1 MSGDKESIWV
11 IISSLATLAIALKAI
26 DIRWGQKIKGS
37 WISFWLIRFK
47 HTKRIR
53 LKLVRDKDDTEKVYA
68 IIKKEKRWITTQTTL
83 NALGYT
89 GSDVRAITSEK
100 IQEYTEGDSIK
111 IIPRIK

>member
-1 MSGDKESIWV
+1 MIRDKESIWV

-26 DIRWGQKIKGS
+26 DVKWGQRIKGS
-37 WISFWLIRFK
+37 RVSFWLIRFK
-47 HTKRIR
+47 HTKRTK
-53 LKLVRDKDDTEKVYA
+53 LNLVRDKNDTEKVYA
-68 IIKKEKRWITTQTTL
+68 IIKNEKRWITTQTTL

-100 IQEYTEGDSIK
+100 IQEYTEGESIK